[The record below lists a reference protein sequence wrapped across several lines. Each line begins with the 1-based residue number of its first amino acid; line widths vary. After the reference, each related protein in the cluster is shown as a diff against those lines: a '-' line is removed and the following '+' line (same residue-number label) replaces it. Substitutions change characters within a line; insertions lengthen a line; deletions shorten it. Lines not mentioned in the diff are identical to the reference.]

1 MKPEKNKEKQ
11 FETCRFY
18 IYIYVCVYLV
28 LIIINLSPG
37 PVGNVLSSF
46 YWIMDNI
53 SSGYMNKYVGN
64 PSIVLLIQMDFSLL
78 SAFYLETPWYWEVHR
93 ALFASEMVTI
103 ACLSRAY
110 GSSRARGQQDSKILL
125 P

>member
-78 SAFYLETPWYWEVHR
+78 SAFYLESLECLLFGD
-93 ALFASEMVTI
+93 ALV
-103 ACLSRAY
+103 L
-110 GSSRARGQQDSKILL
+110 GSAQGALRLWDGNHSMPLKGLW
-125 P
+125 